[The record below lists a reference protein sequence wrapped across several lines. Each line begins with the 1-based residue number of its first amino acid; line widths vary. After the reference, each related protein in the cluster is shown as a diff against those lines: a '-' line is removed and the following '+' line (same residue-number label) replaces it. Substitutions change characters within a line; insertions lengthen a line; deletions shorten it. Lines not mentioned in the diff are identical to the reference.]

1 VESVEQRSPM
11 IPMVLGIIGGV
22 LLGIGSFLNW
32 ATASV
37 NWDAIAAVIGKI
49 PADVRAQGA
58 ASFKGWDIAPGK
70 WMLVT
75 AIVVVV
81 ASALL
86 AVASSPQAV
95 AFVMIFGGAVGGSM
109 ALYKATIGKD
119 GMIDDASRVLIGAAL
134 PGSLHSYVS
143 LSIGIGIWLCVL
155 GGVAAIVAGILAMVG
170 RRRPVSDPPGAS

>member
-1 VESVEQRSPM
+1 MESVETRSPM

-22 LLGIGSFLNW
+22 LLGAGSFLNW
-32 ATASV
+32 ATANV

-49 PADVRAQGA
+49 PADVRAQGT
-58 ASFKGWDIAPGK
+58 ASFVGWDIAPGK

-75 AIVVVV
+75 AIVVVI

-86 AVASSPQAV
+86 AVASSPQVV

-119 GMIDDASRVLIGAAL
+119 GLIDDAARVLIGAAL

-143 LSIGIGIWLCVL
+143 VSIGIGIWLCVL
-155 GGVAAIVAGILAMVG
+155 GGVVAIVAGIMTMVG
-170 RRRPVSDPPGAS
+170 RRPRVSDPSGP